1 MPMVGQISDRESVE
15 SIFRR
20 GYMHVNRSKLAE
32 RDSRVLLN

>member
-1 MPMVGQISDRESVE
+1 MPMVGQISDRESVG